1 MNNHISIE
9 DAKKLLA
16 KSGNQFEVLFNHGTL
31 SVELYKPDKVDNQL
45 PHTRDEIYVIAS
57 GSGQF
62 NLAGEITSV
71 NSGDFLF
78 VPAGASHHFFD
89 FTPNFS
95 TWVFFYGPEGGE

>member
-1 MNNHISIE
+1 MRNHISIQS
-9 DAKKLLA
+9 AKDTLEASDKL
-16 KSGNQFEVLFNHGTL
+16 FEKLFSHGTL
-31 SVELYKPDKVDNQL
+31 SVELYKPDKVDNQM

-71 NSGDFLF
+71 NAGDFLF
-78 VPAGASHHFFD
+78 VPAKAVHHFFD
-89 FTPNFS
+89 FTIDFS